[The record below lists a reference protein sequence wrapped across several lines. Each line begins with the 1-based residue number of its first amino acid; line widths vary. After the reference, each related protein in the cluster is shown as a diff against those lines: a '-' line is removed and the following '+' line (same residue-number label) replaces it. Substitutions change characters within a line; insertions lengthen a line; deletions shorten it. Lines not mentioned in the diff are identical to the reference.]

1 MGCRFSASTY
11 LLAAVQLRKGLEAHD
26 HRQGYRGPLRRVD
39 PSEIDAEV
47 LTLESE
53 EISKYTLLRLGFS
66 EVMSSIK
73 FCHYL

>member
-1 MGCRFSASTY
+1 MTADEVKVEKKKKKKAETKEEKEQH
-11 LLAAVQLRKGLEAHD
+11 AAELEKKLEE
-26 HRQGYRGPLRRVD
+26 GVEVN
-39 PSEIDAEV
+39 EIDAEV

-53 EISKYTLLRLGFS
+53 EISKYTFLRLGFS